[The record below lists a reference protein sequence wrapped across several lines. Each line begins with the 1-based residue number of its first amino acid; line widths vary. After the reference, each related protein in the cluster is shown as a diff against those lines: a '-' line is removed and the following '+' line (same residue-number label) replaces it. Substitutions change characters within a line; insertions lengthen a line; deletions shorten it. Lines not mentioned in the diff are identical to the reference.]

1 MSISGVGNGAD
12 LLGVVSQLA
21 QGATAQD
28 ASMNVLKTAQD
39 ASMNVL
45 KTALDASASEA
56 SGLASLI
63 SQVTGSGSLL
73 NTYA

>member
-12 LLGVVSQLA
+12 LLGLVSQLA
-21 QGATAQD
+21 QRTTAQD
-28 ASMNVLKTAQD
+28 ASI
-39 ASMNVL
+39 SVL
-45 KTALDASASEA
+45 KTALDASASSA
-56 SGLASLI
+56 SGLASLV

>member
-28 ASMNVLKTAQD
+28 ASMNVLKTA
-39 ASMNVL
+39 
-45 KTALDASASEA
+45 LDASASEA
-56 SGLASLI
+56 SGLASLV

>member
-21 QGATAQD
+21 QGTTAQD
-28 ASMNVLKTAQD
+28 ASI
-39 ASMNVL
+39 SVL

-56 SGLASLI
+56 SGLASLV

-73 NTYA
+73 NIYA